1 MALKFYAVMA
11 KWLKLKVRQ
20 FWGLIPTFAEVTGE
34 KVVDGGGL
42 LSPLPILNRVNNKDT
57 TTTPMTTFWLL

>member
-34 KVVDGGGL
+34 KVVDGGGGAFIPP
-42 LSPLPILNRVNNKDT
+42 SHPE
-57 TTTPMTTFWLL
+57 